1 MKRKRSDE
9 LTEIAIIGGGNIG
22 TAIARGLVGVKKYGP
37 EQIII
42 TRRQVDKLAELSRRG
57 FQVQADNR
65 DAVRRAGHIVIAVLP
80 QQLAEVLE
88 VIAPELQVGR
98 HQIVSIVSGV
108 SIGEISKLI
117 GKDIPVVRAMP
128 NTAAEIGES
137 MTCLAAPAGAEE
149 ALAFASELFN
159 TVGETMVINEELMTA
174 ATALAACGVAF
185 FLRSIRA
192 ASQGGIEIGFH
203 PKEALLMA
211 AQTAKGAACLVR
223 DSESHPEEAI
233 DKVTSPRGATIAGLN
248 HMEHEGFSSAMI
260 KGIITS
266 AEKVSQLYTRP
277 DPSRHKR

>member
-1 MKRKRSDE
+1 MKSKRSDE
-9 LTEIAIIGGGNIG
+9 IAEIAIIGGGNIG
-22 TAIARGLVGVKKYGP
+22 AAIAQGLVSAGRYSP

-57 FQVQADNR
+57 FQVQTDNR
-65 DAVRRAGHIVIAVLP
+65 DAVSRAGHIVIAVLP

-88 VIAPELQVGR
+88 AIAPELRVGR
-98 HQIVSIVSGV
+98 HRIISIVSGV
-108 SIGEISKLI
+108 SISEISRLI

-128 NTAAEIGES
+128 NTAVEIGES
-137 MTCLAAPAGAEE
+137 MTCLTALAGAED
-149 ALAFASELFN
+149 ALAFTSELFN
-159 TVGETMVINEELMTA
+159 SVGETMVINEELMTA

-211 AQTAKGAACLVR
+211 AQTAKGAAGLVKN
-223 DSESHPEEAI
+223 SESHPEAAI

-248 HMEHEGFSSAMI
+248 QMEHEGFSSAMI

-266 AEKVSQLYTRP
+266 AEKVSQLYAKPESFQT
-277 DPSRHKR
+277 